1 MVTGARQSKLVWMLK
16 EYGVLPFHKKDI
28 TKYISSDVYSECVI
42 STQGNIAL
50 MWNGFSTRLN
60 QRA

>member
-16 EYGVLPFHKKDI
+16 EYGVLPFHKKDT

-42 STQGNIAL
+42 AL
-50 MWNGFSTRLN
+50 RETSR
-60 QRA
+60 